1 MVNDADGNAYPTRA
15 VFDEVRPPE
24 LLAWTE
30 THSGLR
36 ARIEFVELASDR
48 TEVRIHQTRVPEP
61 MPRARRAGRV
71 SDRARS
77 LRRLPRRLGRD
88 DLTRRPEEKGNR
100 R

>member
-36 ARIEFVELASDR
+36 ARIEFVELAVGPHRSPDPPDPG
-48 TEVRIHQTRVPEP
+48 T
-61 MPRARRAGRV
+61 AA
-71 SDRARS
+71 DRAR
-77 LRRLPRRLGRD
+77 PRR
-88 DLTRRPEEKGNR
+88 RPGS
-100 R
+100 